1 MDRTPPRNVASQ
13 IIEKILVN
21 LRVLSQLQEGDKLD
35 FSPQG
40 NFVPMPPDYWTTA
53 LRTLRRLSRWD
64 TLSKI
69 QECVSSAEI
78 MENHDHGVDKER
90 IRNALKLS
98 VHGLRNLQLTYK
110 EDVLFYQ
117 SIEVLLE
124 RIGNR
129 YKLSDDEMI

>member
-1 MDRTPPRNVASQ
+1 MDEDKPRHVASQ

-21 LRVLSQLQEGDKLD
+21 LRVISQLREGDKLD
-35 FSPQG
+35 FNAQG

-53 LRTLRRLSRWD
+53 IRTLKRVDRWD
-64 TLSKI
+64 TLAKI

-78 MENHDHGVDKER
+78 MENHDDGVDQER
-90 IRNALKLS
+90 IQRALKLS
-98 VHGLRNLQLTYK
+98 VHGLRNIQLTYK

-124 RIGNR
+124 RIARR
-129 YKLSDDEMI
+129 YKMTSREML